1 MPTPREYVE
10 NIKDTAA
17 LLGGSTAPAT
27 GQYYSHIYS
36 QNDPNTG
43 VPTLGVELYNDQQ
56 QRGEFGE
63 QPGDLPIQ
71 LNNLTDTQI
80 LEIVQNGET
89 VRQVT
94 PTEIVMTEEKANAQ
108 ANTALEA
115 QQSQAPIMGLFILV
129 LLLLLVG
136 FVYFI
141 IRIWQDHKAQT
152 KVMTSIQK
160 KPTLPPTPTTKEKAQ
175 PQSVTQ
181 AHTTDLSWRTKIER
195 AEAKLQDLLTSKDIP
210 GETISDKLKA
220 VKPGQFALADL
231 AWEAQK
237 GAKTLLTAHDS
248 DASEQ
253 SIKRTLQLFKQVFA
267 EHGVV

>member
-1 MPTPREYVE
+1 MPTPKEYVA
-10 NIKDTAA
+10 NIKDTAV
-17 LLGGSTAPAT
+17 LLSGSTAPTT

-36 QNDPNTG
+36 QDDPGTG

-56 QRGEFGE
+56 QKGEFGK
-63 QPGDLPIQ
+63 PVDLPLQ
-71 LNNLTDTQI
+71 LNNLTDAQI
-80 LEIVQNGET
+80 LEMLQNGET
-89 VRQVT
+89 VGQVT
-94 PTEIVMTEEKANAQ
+94 PTEVVIMEGRANAQ
-108 ANTALEA
+108 ANTTLEA
-115 QQSQAPIMGLFILV
+115 QQNQSPIMGIFILV
-129 LLLLLVG
+129 LLLLIVS

-152 KVMTSIQK
+152 KIMTSIQK
-160 KPTLPPTPTTKEKAQ
+160 KPTLPSTPITKEESQ

-181 AHTTDLSWRTKIER
+181 ANTSDLQWRTKIER
-195 AEAKLQDLLTSKDIP
+195 AEAKLQDLLSSKGIP
-210 GETISDKLKA
+210 GETISDKLKV

-231 AWEAQK
+231 AWEAQQ

-267 EHGVV
+267 EHGV